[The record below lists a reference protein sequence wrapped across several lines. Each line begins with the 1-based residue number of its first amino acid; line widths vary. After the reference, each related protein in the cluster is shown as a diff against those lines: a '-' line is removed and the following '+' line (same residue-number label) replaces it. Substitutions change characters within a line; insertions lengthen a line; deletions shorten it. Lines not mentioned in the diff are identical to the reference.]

1 MTLSCPPARAALV
14 ALLVLALQASAQDGT
29 ASPPAAPAAPAPKVS
44 KEARSKGGRKVIKL
58 EAITVEGR
66 IQKPQAF
73 YILQRQNLNFDELN
87 RTESFLIKVLKSV
100 EHDPL

>member
-1 MTLSCPPARAALV
+1 MKRVPPPLF
-14 ALLVLALQASAQDGT
+14 LLVSLCVATPVLAQD
-29 ASPPAAPAAPAPKVS
+29 AAGSVTPGPSVPAPKVS
-44 KEARSKGGRKVIKL
+44 KEARNKGGRKVIKL

-87 RTESFLIKVLKSV
+87 RAESFLNKVLKSV
-100 EHDPL
+100 ERDPF

>member
-1 MTLSCPPARAALV
+1 MKRVPPPLF
-14 ALLVLALQASAQDGT
+14 LLVCLCLATPALAQDT
-29 ASPPAAPAAPAPKVS
+29 AGSTAPAPSVPAPKVS
-44 KEARSKGGRKVIKL
+44 KEARTKGGRKVIKL

-87 RTESFLIKVLKSV
+87 RTESFLNKVLKSV
-100 EHDPL
+100 ERDPF